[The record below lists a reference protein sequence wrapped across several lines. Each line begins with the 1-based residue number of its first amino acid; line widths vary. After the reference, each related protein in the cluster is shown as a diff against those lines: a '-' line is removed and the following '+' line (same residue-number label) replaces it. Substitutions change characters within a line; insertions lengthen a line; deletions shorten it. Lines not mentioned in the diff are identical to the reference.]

1 MVNCQKGKNCL
12 VKPNQYVSRWNLFKI
27 LHRILNKLLQAF
39 AFIKDYKTIVNNL
52 RNTSNRLR
60 RKARRGD
67 AVVAVQDVQAWTALQ
82 VVPRGGVCGGG
93 DGSGLGLCGGG
104 GGRGNI
110 VIVLI
115 VVVLV

>member
-1 MVNCQKGKNCL
+1 M
-12 VKPNQYVSRWNLFKI
+12 
-27 LHRILNKLLQAF
+27 QAF
-39 AFIKDYKTIVNNL
+39 AFIKYYKIIVNNL
-52 RNTSNRLR
+52 RNTSSRLR

-93 DGSGLGLCGGG
+93 LGLCGGG

>member
-1 MVNCQKGKNCL
+1 M
-12 VKPNQYVSRWNLFKI
+12 
-27 LHRILNKLLQAF
+27 
-39 AFIKDYKTIVNNL
+39 VNNL

-82 VVPRGGVCGGG
+82 VVPRDGVCGG
-93 DGSGLGLCGGG
+93 GSGLGLCGGG
-104 GGRGNI
+104 GGHGNI

>member
-1 MVNCQKGKNCL
+1 M
-12 VKPNQYVSRWNLFKI
+12 
-27 LHRILNKLLQAF
+27 
-39 AFIKDYKTIVNNL
+39 NNL

-67 AVVAVQDVQAWTALQ
+67 AVAAVQDVQAWTALQ

-93 DGSGLGLCGGG
+93 GGSGLGSGGG
-104 GGRGNI
+104 GHGDI
-110 VIVLI
+110 VLVLI

>member
-1 MVNCQKGKNCL
+1 M
-12 VKPNQYVSRWNLFKI
+12 
-27 LHRILNKLLQAF
+27 QAF
-39 AFIKDYKTIVNNL
+39 AFINDYKTIVNNL

-82 VVPRGGVCGGG
+82 VVPGGGVCGG
-93 DGSGLGLCGGG
+93 GLGLCGGG
-104 GGRGNI
+104 GGHGDI